1 MLAGPAEPR
10 ASRGTQRSGDAAIGP
25 ALTSRLP
32 SPLHQLAETSTFS
45 LQFFLSDPEEAV
57 PPATNTSNASLSA
70 SHRQAAILRAQNLFF
85 LPVGAFRS
93 WSVSFCMR
101 LVYVVSWGPPSRL
114 FWTSL
119 FFSGVNTRAGPDLLH
134 IASLGEEK
142 SWPTGTT

>member
-85 LPVGAFRS
+85 LPVRVFRS

-101 LVYVVSWGPPSRL
+101 LVYLVLWGPPSRL

-119 FFSGVNTRAGPDLLH
+119 SLGVNTGAGPDLFH